1 MQPAELPLDFYRG
14 DSQRMQVRL
23 WNVAPVGSTPGVPYD
38 LTGVTAKSE
47 IRDRPAGTQITPMT
61 CVITLPNIID
71 VYLAAADSHKLP
83 PKGAWDL
90 QLTYA
95 SGDVKTPVAGP
106 VTVTTDV
113 TDSTP

>member
-1 MQPAELPLDFYRG
+1 LDLYRG
-14 DSQRMQVRL
+14 DSQRIQIRL
-23 WNVAPVGSTPGVPYD
+23 WMVAPVVGPPAVPGVPYD

-47 IRDRPAGTQITPMT
+47 IRDRPAGTQITELS

-71 VYLAAADSHKLP
+71 IYLAAADSHKLP
-83 PKGAWDL
+83 AKGAWDL

-95 SGDVKTPVAGP
+95 SGDIKSPIAGP
-106 VTVTTDV
+106 VTVTPDV